1 MNNTITESVTNTPS
15 KSNNNK
21 SFQVLNKRKI
31 NYANIPVQCE
41 TAIIRNELYKEANLE
56 FNSTN
61 NFIRNISDK
70 EIEILKDYCLKT
82 PFRILRCDK
91 NVGSIL
97 ISKENEDILANEIL
111 SDSMNYK
118 ELESDKTDEIVN
130 QINNEI
136 KILYDNKNIDKKW
149 FNKLTFK
156 ENEEYKC
163 GNLKIMPKIHK
174 KEFGV
179 RQIISSID
187 HPTSKLCAFVDMLIN
202 PYIKSI
208 GHILKDSQQLLQEM
222 DNMISQEKLYLY
234 SCDFESLYNK
244 IRPDHAIDLIAMH
257 LHNKTDI
264 LRKNKIEI
272 TAIRKILH
280 LIFTCNIFKY
290 KNKHFLQLIG
300 IPMGCIAG
308 PVIANIYIYIL
319 EIDWLNLNPEIIYYR
334 FIDDIF
340 MAFHTLIDLE
350 NFKSIFLYLNLN
362 IEQKDKINFL
372 DLTIEYSQNLQKLQF
387 SLYVKPTNTAGYL
400 LPNSNHPQHIFPNIV
415 HSLVTRIRKICS
427 KDEDFK
433 FHSSNL
439 MMQLVKRN
447 YNWKMI
453 KAKIEQIGKINRT
466 DLLPYKEKDDK
477 KNNMKLFIEYESAQ
491 SKLNNCIYKT
501 YDKVSKN
508 FPFLEKKELMIVNNI
523 KFNIGSLFINN
534 FKYKENIK
542 YHFKKCDKINC
553 KICKFSQPF
562 HYFNCNNLTIPF
574 RSNSNC
580 ESIGFIYIIYC
591 LKCKHFYIGESGRK
605 VKDRLDEH
613 LKNIINFKKDLNNSL
628 INLDKCSE
636 TAIHFNLSGHDIK
649 KDFRFCIFENNVN
662 NKEIRRSIE
671 TDLMHL
677 FKNTNNI
684 IINSINKQPSLFN
697 IKYFTFQNDF

>member
-1 MNNTITESVTNTPS
+1 M
-15 KSNNNK
+15 
-21 SFQVLNKRKI
+21 
-31 NYANIPVQCE
+31 
-41 TAIIRNELYKEANLE
+41 IIK
-56 FNSTN
+56 
-61 NFIRNISDK
+61 
-70 EIEILKDYCLKT
+70 
-82 PFRILRCDK
+82 
-91 NVGSIL
+91 
-97 ISKENEDILANEIL
+97 
-111 SDSMNYK
+111 
-118 ELESDKTDEIVN
+118 
-130 QINNEI
+130 
-136 KILYDNKNIDKKW
+136 
-149 FNKLTFK
+149 
-156 ENEEYKC
+156 
-163 GNLKIMPKIHK
+163 
-174 KEFGV
+174 
-179 RQIISSID
+179 
-187 HPTSKLCAFVDMLIN
+187 
-202 PYIKSI
+202 
-208 GHILKDSQQLLQEM
+208 
-222 DNMISQEKLYLY
+222 
-234 SCDFESLYNK
+234 
-244 IRPDHAIDLIAMH
+244 
-257 LHNKTDI
+257 
-264 LRKNKIEI
+264 
-272 TAIRKILH
+272 
-280 LIFTCNIFKY
+280 
-290 KNKHFLQLIG
+290 
-300 IPMGCIAG
+300 
-308 PVIANIYIYIL
+308 
-319 EIDWLNLNPEIIYYR
+319 
-334 FIDDIF
+334 
-340 MAFHTLIDLE
+340 
-350 NFKSIFLYLNLN
+350 
-362 IEQKDKINFL
+362 QKDKINFL